1 MSKKTS
7 LLLSVCLALLSCSF
21 NALGQEPVPPA
32 PPAADVAPPAA
43 PAADIQPPARADI
56 APPAPVAKLRTPVAI
71 ARAPVA
77 PRAAT
82 PPATPRVATPPA
94 APRAPATPA
103 LAQDVTLFAMQDNF
117 LGVHVEEVTRETMGR
132 FSLRE
137 PRGVAVTRVVKDSPA
152 ERAGLRENDVIIRFD
167 GETVT
172 GLRKLNRLID
182 ESAPEHTARLTISR
196 GGAEQE
202 ISVKL
207 GQRKDASGFFRG
219 EVLTPEQSEDL
230 LRRGKRLEDLDEGTR
245 KRLEELRRNSDGLF
259 SMNFG
264 AGRRIGVSTTRLTEQ
279 LADYFG
285 VERGRGVLVT
295 SVTPD
300 SPAARAGL
308 KAGDVITEADGERV
322 AQATDLSRVIN
333 RKKEGEVT
341 LTVVHE
347 KKTRTVRLMPERA
360 APQHFEFNL
369 TDFDAPTIALT
380 LPSIKLPSITLPN
393 ITLPRIHLAPV
404 VLPRIRVTTPRI
416 NIPRIRLRPLTV
428 LGDPVLM

>member
-7 LLLSVCLALLSCSF
+7 LLLFVYLALLSCSS
-21 NALGQEPVPPA
+21 NVLAQVAAPPA
-32 PPAADVAPPAA
+32 PPADVAPPVAAVA
-43 PAADIQPPARADI
+43 PAADIQPPAPADI
-56 APPAPVAKLRTPVAI
+56 APVAKLRTPAAI
-71 ARAPVA
+71 SRAPVA

-82 PPATPRVATPPA
+82 PPA
-94 APRAPATPA
+94 APLRAPAPPA
-103 LAQDVTLFAMQDNF
+103 PAAVAQDVTLFAMQDNF

-152 ERAGLRENDVIIRFD
+152 ERAGLRENDVIVRFD
-167 GETVT
+167 GETVSS
-172 GLRKLNRLID
+172 LRKLNRLID

-207 GQRKDASGFFRG
+207 GQRKGADNFFRG
-219 EVLTPEQSEDL
+219 EVVTPEQREDL

-259 SMNFG
+259 SLNFG

-322 AQATDLSRVIN
+322 AQAADLSRAIN

-347 KKTRTVRLMPERA
+347 KRTRTVRLTPERA
-360 APQHFEFNL
+360 EPQHFEFNL
-369 TDFDAPTIALT
+369 TDFDTPTIAIT
-380 LPSIKLPSITLPN
+380 LPEITLPN
-393 ITLPRIHLAPV
+393 ITLPRVRLAPV
-404 VLPRIRVTTPRI
+404 VLPRIKVTTPRI
-416 NIPRIRLRPLTV
+416 NIPRIRVRPLTM